1 MYLKVV
7 IYTILYEM
15 GKYIKNCIF
24 IKQGQGLIF
33 LTPVKTYIGYF
44 FIKRVMEKQ

>member
-1 MYLKVV
+1 
-7 IYTILYEM
+7 M